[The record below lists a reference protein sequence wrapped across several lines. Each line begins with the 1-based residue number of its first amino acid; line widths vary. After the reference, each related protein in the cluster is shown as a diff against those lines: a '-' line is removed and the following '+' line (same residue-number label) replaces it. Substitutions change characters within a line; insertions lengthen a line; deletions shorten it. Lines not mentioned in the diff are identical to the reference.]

1 MSKLWKISNIHKQ
14 RGMLGEI
21 DHFIGPG
28 SERTAMSVS
37 VPFNFDENLIKHAAA
52 SLVTDAVRSFEM
64 WWDGEEKKLHT
75 VLATV
80 PDDAEIY
87 KQAFLNMYPSAGV
100 TPLENPN
107 PAWYDPTAPYK
118 IFDIGYYHGHFAA
131 AFAADE
137 AQWLLSNVASTIQTA
152 RYAWIQVVFCKH
164 NFTPLLHKHVNSIG
178 RHNNR
183 IQKNIQGGSILDG
196 LKINFS
202 GKPKATEKREHPE
215 ANGDFKANYPALNAD
230 STKKRQG
237 PHTMVSIRGLI
248 DTGTIS
254 DINVVNSISFEP
266 IKCAYD
272 YLTTF
277 LYRHKDFYERDL
289 NKAHY
294 IHTERQQ
301 TMRQRIDMFPLRL
314 LPDVEK
320 IGYDLVGKYVNSSTT
335 SNYKPRRSPPYII
348 AIPSEMATYLHL
360 PKPSTPN
367 LASTTRGTA
376 LPSQQINKPGYN
388 IGFFEHKKIF
398 DQKAYYRQF
407 GREFISSAIDAVTI
421 SPADFAYHVYAP
433 GGTGSGKS
441 SIIKVLLKHLE
452 MANIYASLPQDTPVG
467 RIPCDPTMK
476 NLLADLD
483 QEKTLKE
490 LGIGWANACI
500 YFDPKG
506 DDSELFVRQCERST
520 LNSDKIHYLDPSKT
534 NFTLNPL
541 ELPPHDPDERDA
553 VVDLYVGYFFDMIK
567 GWYGNADAF
576 VRMNRILHNLLLYLY
591 VGQDKPTFADMY
603 EMIQNIQEDDN
614 YLQVMYDTLGK
625 PSKELDMALKS
636 IAGMD
641 AKSFEPVLNR
651 LEKFVT
657 SKQMRQMFC
666 RRKSTIN
673 FRELIEPGH
682 YTVVR
687 FSESDIA
694 LDKIN
699 LAMSAFVMK
708 LWFEV
713 SYRSSIV
720 PIKDRTQVV
729 LALDEFQKLKNIEV
743 LETMISQA
751 RSKGLGL
758 ILAHQSLKQIDDKD
772 LSSITTNFG
781 MQMAGHLEGNDAQRL
796 ASAWDPKYV
805 NEIKENIATQ
815 PKYHWTAK
823 IAPAAGQEQ
832 PLPVRFWTHFDPIA
846 DEVCRSNIT
855 DEEWK
860 KFVAKE
866 KERYKSDEEEL
877 SIFDAKAVE
886 ENRWRQHTAA
896 EFIKHEYWHI
906 MSIIQHRTVSLAYVT
921 EKYNPTKKEFDGTDA
936 RDVVSKILQEMA
948 DPKVGLVTKD
958 EGRKGKYSLTQKA
971 KDMLYF
977 EPNEI
982 GTSPDIK
989 EAVRNVRQYYLAK
1002 GYFLAIAMQKVRKGK
1017 YRTDMVAYDYNTKTP
1032 ISVEIESEAEMESH
1046 PEHVR
1051 FNMMKWR
1058 ELGFKKC
1065 DIWSYAKNLEELYN
1079 ALAEGTV
1086 KKSITAFVM
1095 DHATDDVQIFSSDPE
1110 SMEAGPVV
1118 ESLESLNAEET
1129 EEDQGDD
1136 GDSGTIADDTANNDE
1151 PQVSEPGDD
1160 DINNVGPVEVVQDNG
1175 TASEPGDDDINNV
1188 GPVEVVQDNGTA
1200 SEPGDDDINNV
1211 GPVEVVQDN
1220 GTASEPGDDDINN
1233 VGPVEVVQDNG
1244 TASEPGDDPPQSN
1257 APDHDEMGDNK
1268 PNPGSMDS
1276 EDAPQA
1282 SETDDSKP
1290 AAKQKE
1296 GIDMDSAPDTWHEE
1310 SGETGTAQPDDAD
1323 SQEQSDNESPSGKKP
1338 KYSIFDY

>member
-14 RGMLGEI
+14 KGMLGEI
-21 DHFIGPG
+21 NHFIGPG

-37 VPFNFDENLIKHAAA
+37 VPFNFDENLIKHAAS
-52 SLVTDAVRSFEM
+52 SLVTDAVRSFEL

-87 KQAFLNMYPSAGV
+87 KQSFLNMYPSAGV
-100 TPLENPN
+100 TPLEEPN
-107 PAWYDPTAPYK
+107 PAWYDQTAPYK

-164 NFTPLLHKHVNSIG
+164 NFTPLLHKHVSSIG

-202 GKPKATEKREHPE
+202 GKPKTTEKREHPE

-230 STKKRQG
+230 ATKKRQG

-254 DINVVNSISFEP
+254 DVNVINSISFEP

-277 LYRHKDFYERDL
+277 LYRHKDFYERDP

-314 LPDVEK
+314 LPEVEK
-320 IGYDLVGKYVNSSTT
+320 IGYDLVGKYVNSNTN

-388 IGFFEHKKIF
+388 IGFFGHKKNF

-407 GREFISSAIDAVTI
+407 GREFVSSAIDAVTI
-421 SPADFAYHVYAP
+421 SPADFAYHIYAP

-441 SIIKVLLKHLE
+441 SIIKVLMKHLE
-452 MANIYASLPQDTPVG
+452 MANIYASLPQDVPVG
-467 RIPCDPTMK
+467 RIPCGMDMK

-520 LNSDKIHYLDPSKT
+520 LNGNKIHYLDPSKT

-567 GWYGNADAF
+567 GWYGNSDAF

-591 VGQDKPTFADMY
+591 VGQDQPTFADMY

-614 YLQVMYDTLGK
+614 YLQVMYGTLGK

-641 AKSFEPVLNR
+641 TKSFEPVLNR

-713 SYRSSIV
+713 SYRSSTV
-720 PIKDRTQVV
+720 AIKDRTQVV

-758 ILAHQSLKQIDDKD
+758 ILAHQSLKQLDDKD

-796 ASAWDPKYV
+796 AAAWDPKYV

-832 PLPVRFWTHFDPIA
+832 PLPVRFWTQFDPIA
-846 DEVCRSNIT
+846 DEVCRSNLT

-877 SIFDAKAVE
+877 SIFDAKE
-886 ENRWRQHTAA
+886 MQENMWRQHTAA

-906 MSIIQHRTVSLAYVT
+906 MSIIQHRTSSLAYVT
-921 EKYNPTKKEFDGTDA
+921 EKYNPTNKEFDGTDA

-948 DPKVGLVTKD
+948 DPEVGLLTRIKNS
-958 EGRKGKYSLTQKA
+958 KGKERQGKYRLSDKA
-971 KDMLYF
+971 EKMLYF
-977 EPNEI
+977 DPNEI

-989 EAVRNVRQYYLAK
+989 EAVRIVTKHYLAK
-1002 GYFLAIAMQKVRKGK
+1002 GYFLAVAIQKVRKGK
-1017 YRTDMVAYDYNTKTP
+1017 YRTDMIAYDYNAKAP

-1051 FNMMKWR
+1051 FNMMKWM

-1065 DIWSYAKNLEELYN
+1065 HIWSYAKNLEGLYD

-1095 DHATDDVQIFSSDPE
+1095 DHATDDIKIISSDPE
-1110 SMEAGPVV
+1110 SKEVKPVV
-1118 ESLESLNAEET
+1118 ESLEA

-1136 GDSGTIADDTANNDE
+1136 GDSGTVADNTGNNDE
-1151 PQVSEPGDD
+1151 PQVSEPGDA
-1160 DINNVGPVEVVQDNG
+1160 DINNVGPVEVVPDNN
-1175 TASEPGDDDINNV
+1175 TASD
-1188 GPVEVVQDNGTA
+1188 
-1200 SEPGDDDINNV
+1200 S
-1211 GPVEVVQDN
+1211 
-1220 GTASEPGDDDINN
+1220 
-1233 VGPVEVVQDNG
+1233 
-1244 TASEPGDDPPQSN
+1244 GDDPPPSN

-1290 AAKQKE
+1290 VAPQKE
-1296 GIDMDSAPDTWHEE
+1296 GIDMDNIPDTWNGEP
-1310 SGETGTAQPDDAD
+1310 GETGTAPPDDAG
-1323 SQEQSDNESPSGKKP
+1323 SQEQSGDEPPNGKKP
-1338 KYSIFDY
+1338 KDSIFDY